1 MTARR
6 GTAKGGRGGAVCM
19 DMAFGTCRTCGKVL
33 ARLVR
38 RRGNVA
44 PSREGTKTKAKA
56 KAARPWYCSDRCME
70 ARAQASG
77 SAIASGKGDKA
88 GSKTPT
94 RAKKKATRMRKSRQ

>member
-6 GTAKGGRGGAVCM
+6 GTGKGGRGGAVCM

-38 RRGNVA
+38 RRGNGA
-44 PSREGTKTKAKA
+44 PSREGAMTKAKA
-56 KAARPWYCSDRCME
+56 KAAQPWYCSDKCME
-70 ARAQASG
+70 ARAQAG
-77 SAIASGKGDKA
+77 

-94 RAKKKATRMRKSRQ
+94 RAKKKATRMRKKSRQ